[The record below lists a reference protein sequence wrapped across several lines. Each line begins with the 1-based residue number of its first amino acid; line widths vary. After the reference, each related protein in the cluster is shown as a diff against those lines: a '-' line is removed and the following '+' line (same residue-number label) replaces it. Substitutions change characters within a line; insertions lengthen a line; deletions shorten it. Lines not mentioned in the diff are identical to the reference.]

1 MKLDVFC
8 GRGYGLVLGFVL
20 GKISAILGELGALDF
35 KNGEVYGQKY
45 WKDDLEANLANLG
58 PYWR

>member
-35 KNGEVYGQKY
+35 KNGEIYGQKY
-45 WKDDLEANLANLG
+45 WKEDLEATCDSLG